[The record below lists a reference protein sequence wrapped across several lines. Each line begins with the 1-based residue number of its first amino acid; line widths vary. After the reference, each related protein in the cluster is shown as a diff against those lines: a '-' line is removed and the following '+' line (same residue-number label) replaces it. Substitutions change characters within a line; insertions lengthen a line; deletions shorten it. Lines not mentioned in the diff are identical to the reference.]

1 MTADSAHADQ
11 RTIVPPVLYVPR
23 DGVDRSDGTV
33 SLDYRTTKD
42 GRTAL
47 LAYTALD
54 RLVAC
59 CGEAQ
64 PWIVIET
71 STLDDIGKQ
80 QPYDLILLDMEI
92 PAEHRR
98 AGASS

>member
-1 MTADSAHADQ
+1 M
-11 RTIVPPVLYVPR
+11 PPVLYVPR
-23 DGVDRSDGTV
+23 DGADRSDGAV

-59 CGEAQ
+59 CGDAH
-64 PWIVIET
+64 PWIEIET
-71 STLDDIGKQ
+71 STLDDIGRQ
-80 QPYDLILLDMEI
+80 QPYDLILLDLEI
-92 PAEHRR
+92 PTEHRR
-98 AGASS
+98 AGVTA

>member
-1 MTADSAHADQ
+1 MESTHTDQ
-11 RTIVPPVLYVPR
+11 RPVVPPVLYVPR
-23 DGVDRSDGTV
+23 DSADRSDGPV
-33 SLDYRTTKD
+33 SLDYRTTTD

-59 CGEAQ
+59 CGDAQ

-71 STLDDIGKQ
+71 SKLDDIGKQ
-80 QPYDLILLDMEI
+80 QPYDLILLDLEI
-92 PAEHRR
+92 PTEHRR
-98 AGASS
+98 TGVTA